1 MRVGNCGWLLLTS
14 IVVLAPA
21 TVSRGQQF
29 EELARRVPAGSN
41 SLMLLNV
48 DKILAS
54 PMAIKEN
61 WKDKHEQAYADGLSL
76 LPPDTKQ
83 AIFANQ
89 MDLEAMTP
97 LWESVVMRLH
107 VEPDLPDLARQ
118 TGGSLQFIDNLKAV
132 ALPTNAYAVQFATNV
147 VGAMTPVNRQAV
159 GRWIRETETRTA
171 PDLSPYLAE
180 AFGYANQLGTPI
192 ILAIDLQDVTTP
204 EAMLKLLKASDKFA
218 NQPDAELQRVAKLL
232 AGIRGL
238 TLGVTLADKPFG
250 KVKVDFSDAVGLSPD
265 LAKAMLLHALAKRGA
280 MLTELKDWTPKVD
293 GKQVTIEGNLTS
305 SGLRRLFSLFDRPP
319 SFKKPAAEV
328 PLPPPLSTI
337 PSTSAT
343 RAPSDD
349 RAKLYAAKDYFT
361 KVSDYVGDLR
371 SDSYDAKTFGQIALW
386 YDSYARKI
394 DQMPVVG
401 VDPEVIAYAQRTANS
416 MRDASAQIRGANYQK
431 GVRQANVQPQY
442 VTNTWGVTYGYSY
455 GWDGVGG
462 PVGASG
468 TYTTRD
474 YAAENSEKS
483 SIRAEE
489 TANAGLSSTQIMQ
502 KIQQDTASTRQ
513 RLSLKYKENF

>member
-1 MRVGNCGWLLLTS
+1 
-14 IVVLAPA
+14 
-21 TVSRGQQF
+21 
-29 EELARRVPAGSN
+29 
-41 SLMLLNV
+41 
-48 DKILAS
+48 
-54 PMAIKEN
+54 
-61 WKDKHEQAYADGLSL
+61 
-76 LPPDTKQ
+76 
-83 AIFANQ
+83 
-89 MDLEAMTP
+89 
-97 LWESVVMRLH
+97 
-107 VEPDLPDLARQ
+107 
-118 TGGSLQFIDNLKAV
+118 
-132 ALPTNAYAVQFATNV
+132 LPTNAYVVQFAANV

-159 GRWIRETETRTA
+159 GRWIHETEARTA
-171 PDLSPYLAE
+171 PELSAYLAE
-180 AFGYANQLGTPI
+180 AFGYANNLGTPI

-250 KVKVDFSDAVGLSPD
+250 KVKVDFADEVGLSPE

-280 MLTELKDWTPKVD
+280 MLTELKDWTPNVD

-319 SFKKPAAEV
+319 SFKKPVAEP
-328 PLPPPLSTI
+328 PLPPPPSTT

-343 RAPSDD
+343 LAPSDD
-349 RAKLYAAKDYFT
+349 RAKLYAAKSYFV
-361 KVSDYVGDLR
+361 KVSDYVSDLR

-386 YDSYARKI
+386 YDSFARKI
-394 DQMPVVG
+394 DQLPVVG
-401 VDPEVIAYAQRTANS
+401 VDPEVIAYSQRTANS
-416 MRDASAQIRGANYQK
+416 MRQAAAQIRGANYQK

-455 GWDGVGG
+455 GWDGGGG

-474 YAAENSEKS
+474 YAAENSEKTA
-483 SIRAEE
+483 IRSEE
-489 TANAGLSSTQIMQ
+489 TANAGMSSTQIMQ
-502 KIQQDTASTRQ
+502 QIEQDTASTRQ